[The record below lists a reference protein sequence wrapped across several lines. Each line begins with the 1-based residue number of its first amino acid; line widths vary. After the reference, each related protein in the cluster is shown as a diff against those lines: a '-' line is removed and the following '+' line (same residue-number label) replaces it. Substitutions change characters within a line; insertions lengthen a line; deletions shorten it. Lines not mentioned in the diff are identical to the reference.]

1 MSWGFTRVVR
11 QVHRQRHD
19 SDNNKVKG
27 KRKRK
32 SANSAKCVSLV
43 SQPVA
48 NFDPNKGIRKFMKVR
63 RQIPANL

>member
-32 SANSAKCVSLV
+32 SANIAKCVGLASRPKV
-43 SQPVA
+43 
-48 NFDPNKGIRKFMKVR
+48 NFDPNNSIRKFIKVR
-63 RQIPANL
+63 RLTSEKL